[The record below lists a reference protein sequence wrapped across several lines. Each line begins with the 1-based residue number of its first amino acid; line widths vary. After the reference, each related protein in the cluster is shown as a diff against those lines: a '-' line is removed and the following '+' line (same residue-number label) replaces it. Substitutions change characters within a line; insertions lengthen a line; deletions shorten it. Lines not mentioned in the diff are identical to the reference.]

1 MEVNQNTKG
10 LWAIVLCAILWSTSG
25 LFIKIIDWN
34 PLVIAGARS
43 LIAAL
48 FILGLRL
55 LDRRPAPA
63 GKSRRLYVIL
73 AALSY
78 SATMILFVIANKLT
92 ASANVILLQYIAPV
106 WAALLGWAMINERP
120 RPEHWGALG
129 AVAVGLLLF
138 FKDGLAQGSLLG
150 DAVALLSGVTFA
162 AYSVF
167 MRLQKDGRPEDSILL
182 SHILTTA
189 VCLPFFF
196 IAPPALSPLSI
207 ASILALGIAQIGIA
221 SLLFA
226 YGIRRVSAVQAML
239 TAVVEPVLNPV
250 WVFVVTA
257 ELPSSSALA
266 GGTVILAAVVASS
279 AISSISSR
287 KDFPAP
293 PIAKELKPRGNGKD
307 GETQEVCNSTGI
319 YHHDAADEEEESF
332 KNIRPS

>member
-1 MEVNQNTKG
+1 MNQNAKG
-10 LWAIVLCAILWSTSG
+10 LWAIVLCAVLWSTSG

-48 FILGLRL
+48 FILAVRL

-63 GKSRRLYVIL
+63 GKSRRLYVVLGAL
-73 AALSY
+73 AY
-78 SATMILFVIANKLT
+78 GATMILFVIANKLT

-106 WAALLGWAMINERP
+106 WAALLGWAVAKEKP
-120 RPEHWGALG
+120 RSEHWGALG
-129 AVAVGLLLF
+129 AVAVGLVLF

-150 DAVALLSGVTFA
+150 NSVAVLSGVTFA

-182 SHILTTA
+182 SHILTAA

-196 IAPPALSPLSI
+196 MAPPALSTLSVV
-207 ASILALGIAQIGIA
+207 SILALGIAQIGVA

-257 ELPSSSALA
+257 ETPSPSALA
-266 GGTVILAAVVASS
+266 GGAVILAAVVASS
-279 AISSISSR
+279 VIGSR
-287 KDFPAP
+287 RAAP
-293 PIAKELKPRGNGKD
+293 R
-307 GETQEVCNSTGI
+307 
-319 YHHDAADEEEESF
+319 
-332 KNIRPS
+332 